1 MTGVSS
7 IRLKHLEGMS
17 IQQIMRYVESFGYDT
32 SALSNDDIYALAE
45 EIMDGH
51 WDGEVNLDGDDGIG
65 PLSFEDYRDVVYYKD
80 DPDASY

>member
-7 IRLKHLEGMS
+7 IRLKQLEGMS
-17 IQQIMRYVESFGYDT
+17 IQQIMRYVEEFGYDT

-51 WDGEVNLDGDDGIG
+51 WDGDDTDLDAGAELWFD
-65 PLSFEDYRDVVYYKD
+65 
-80 DPDASY
+80 DASY

>member
-51 WDGEVNLDGDDGIG
+51 WDGDDTDLDAGAELWFD
-65 PLSFEDYRDVVYYKD
+65 
-80 DPDASY
+80 DASY

>member
-7 IRLKHLEGMS
+7 IRLKQLEGMS
-17 IQQIMRYVESFGYDT
+17 IQQIMRYVEAFGYDT

-51 WDGEVNLDGDDGIG
+51 WDGDDTDLDAGAELWFD
-65 PLSFEDYRDVVYYKD
+65 
-80 DPDASY
+80 DASY

>member
-7 IRLKHLEGMS
+7 IRLKQLEGMS

-51 WDGEVNLDGDDGIG
+51 WDGDDTDLDAGAELWFD
-65 PLSFEDYRDVVYYKD
+65 
-80 DPDASY
+80 DASY

>member
-7 IRLKHLEGMS
+7 IRLKQLEGMS

-51 WDGEVNLDGDDGIG
+51 WDGDDTDLDACAELWFD
-65 PLSFEDYRDVVYYKD
+65 
-80 DPDASY
+80 DASY

>member
-7 IRLKHLEGMS
+7 IGLKQLEGMS
-17 IQQIMRYVESFGYDT
+17 IQQIMRYVEAFGYDT

-51 WDGEVNLDGDDGIG
+51 WDGDDTDLDSGSELWFD
-65 PLSFEDYRDVVYYKD
+65 
-80 DPDASY
+80 DASY